1 MSTHPILLF
10 YKAFLRRTWPLWF
23 LLILGLLGWV
33 GYKANG
39 VALQDPEYG
48 YVLS

>member
-1 MSTHPILLF
+1 MLTHPTLLF

-23 LLILGLLGWV
+23 FLILGLLGWV

-39 VALQDPEYG
+39 EALLDPEYA

>member
-1 MSTHPILLF
+1 MLTHPILPF
-10 YKAFLRRTWPLWF
+10 YMSFLRRTWPLWL

-33 GYKANG
+33 GYRANG
-39 VALQDPEYG
+39 EALQEPEYD